1 MVFLPLGLGFRGVPF
16 LRKTGSTIIAA
27 ALVMYFVFP
36 TTIWINQQVYAALNN
51 PQHPVLQPWANYPD
65 AIALCQ
71 RLPGEDQAAYVQR
84 VQSVLAPQF
93 VQGASG
99 SGGAAAGPW
108 KNDVL
113 DYFYNTFFKPAGTG
127 APAAETDASGNVGL
141 PVSQQRAL
149 AQSLD
154 KNFNIIHQYVLNFG
168 WILGPVLP
176 TNYFFEA
183 LVDQISN
190 SMQWFVLS
198 MLFLVNTLIMSVTL
212 FRDISL
218 AIGGEPRIFGMS
230 KLV

>member
-1 MVFLPLGLGFRGVPF
+1 
-16 LRKTGSTIIAA
+16 
-27 ALVMYFVFP
+27 MYFVFP
-36 TTIWINQQVYAALNN
+36 ASIWINQQAYAALNN

-71 RLPGEDQAAYVQR
+71 MRPGETQQEYVAR
-84 VQSVLAPQF
+84 VQNTLAPQF
-93 VQGASG
+93 VQGA
-99 SGGAAAGPW
+99 GGGGTGGIW

-113 DYFYNTFFKPAGTG
+113 DLIWNIFFKRSGAGQPAS
-127 APAAETDASGNVGL
+127 ETDATGNISL

-149 AQSLD
+149 LQSLD

-168 WILGPVLP
+168 WAFGPVLP

-183 LVDQISN
+183 LIDQITN

-198 MLFLVNTLIMSVTL
+198 MLFLVNSLIITVTL
-212 FRDISL
+212 FRDISS